1 MFRFLLG
8 IGVGAAL
15 VYYLDTER
23 GPARRTETSV
33 WMRQYINPDTMEQAR
48 QTTVSQARNLGQQLS
63 QQAGAVSGRVSQYRS
78 SRRAD
83 TTRSTTPDTTQ
94 SAANSAKAG
103 ANI

>member
-8 IGVGAAL
+8 MGVGAAL

-23 GPARRTETSV
+23 GATRRTKTNAWV
-33 WMRQYINPDTMEQAR
+33 RQYVNPDTLEQAR

-63 QQAGAVSGRVSQYRS
+63 QQAGVVTDRVSQYRS
-78 SRRAD
+78 SHREDVAR
-83 TTRSTTPDTTQ
+83 PTQ
-94 SAANSAKAG
+94 PGVESAVNSAKAG